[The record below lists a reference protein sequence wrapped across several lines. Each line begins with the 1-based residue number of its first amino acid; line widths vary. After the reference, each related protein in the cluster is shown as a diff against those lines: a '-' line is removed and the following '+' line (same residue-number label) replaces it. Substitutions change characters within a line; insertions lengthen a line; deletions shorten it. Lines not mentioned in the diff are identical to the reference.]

1 MSTVSTVS
9 TVPEF
14 DAPESPAPESP
25 APESSGAPGTGTAT
39 ATATATATE
48 HDDRAVASV
57 LATLRQQFPQ
67 ADPGDV
73 QALVDRGFA
82 EFGGAKVTTY
92 VPVLVL
98 HACQDQLRGA

>member
-1 MSTVSTVS
+1 
-9 TVPEF
+9 
-14 DAPESPAPESP
+14 
-25 APESSGAPGTGTAT
+25 
-39 ATATATATE
+39 
-48 HDDRAVASV
+48 

-73 QALVDRGFA
+73 QALVNRGFA

>member
-14 DAPESPAPESP
+14 DAPES
-25 APESSGAPGTGTAT
+25 SGTPGTAT

-67 ADPGDV
+67 ADPRTV
-73 QALVDRGFA
+73 ESLVDRGFA

>member
-1 MSTVSTVS
+1 LSTVSTVS
-9 TVPEF
+9 TVSEF
-14 DAPESPAPESP
+14 DAPESPAPES
-25 APESSGAPGTGTAT
+25 SGTPGTAT

>member
-25 APESSGAPGTGTAT
+25 APESSGTPG
-39 ATATATATE
+39 TATATATE